1 MTNNIY
7 DYSYQM
13 RRNLQKKI
21 GFIFIFLLVIFIL
34 VAITSS
40 FFIFSKFIKSDSMSP
55 TLEKNNVVFIS
66 PFASPSNPIFSD
78 KNIFERGQL
87 VQIKPLETTEISFFK
102 QILDKIVLFFTFQKV
117 APFSDSTNMTHSSL
131 IRRVIGLPGDTVY
144 VKNCVV
150 YVKPADS
157 SHFLTEFEV
166 SQKKYDIISTNS
178 NNENID
184 LLKDSKEIT
193 LGNDEYFVMSD
204 NRVSSIDSRLWG
216 AIKSD
221 QIQGKVLL
229 RYFPLNKIS
238 GF

>member
-1 MTNNIY
+1 
-7 DYSYQM
+7 
-13 RRNLQKKI
+13 
-21 GFIFIFLLVIFIL
+21 
-34 VAITSS
+34 
-40 FFIFSKFIKSDSMSP
+40 
-55 TLEKNNVVFIS
+55 
-66 PFASPSNPIFSD
+66 
-78 KNIFERGQL
+78 
-87 VQIKPLETTEISFFK
+87 
-102 QILDKIVLFFTFQKV
+102 
-117 APFSDSTNMTHSSL
+117 MTHSSL

>member
-1 MTNNIY
+1 MLN
-7 DYSYQM
+7 
-13 RRNLQKKI
+13 
-21 GFIFIFLLVIFIL
+21 
-34 VAITSS
+34 
-40 FFIFSKFIKSDSMSP
+40 
-55 TLEKNNVVFIS
+55 
-66 PFASPSNPIFSD
+66 
-78 KNIFERGQL
+78 
-87 VQIKPLETTEISFFK
+87 
-102 QILDKIVLFFTFQKV
+102 
-117 APFSDSTNMTHSSL
+117 
-131 IRRVIGLPGDTVY
+131 
-144 VKNCVV
+144 
-150 YVKPADS
+150 
-157 SHFLTEFEV
+157 
-166 SQKKYDIISTNS
+166 QKKYDIISTNS